1 MRLNIALAILV
12 LFSSVSSF
20 AAGSRDEELWDAAL
34 SAAKKRAVAP

>member
-20 AAGSRDEELWDAAL
+20 AAGSRDEDKGIIKFFIGGVE
-34 SAAKKRAVAP
+34 